1 MFSVSPASTRPGLG
15 GDDLRQADPEV
26 IVFMPCGFGLERCRA
41 DALRIAESP
50 DWSALRASKTGCVF
64 VTDGNSYFNRPE
76 PRLAES
82 LKIPMEILHPDT
94 FAFGHDVARGDD
106 GWALLAR

>member
-50 DWSALRASKTGCVF
+50 DWSALRASKTGCIF
-64 VTDGNSYFNRPE
+64 VTDGNSYFN
-76 PRLAES
+76 
-82 LKIPMEILHPDT
+82 
-94 FAFGHDVARGDD
+94 HD
-106 GWALLAR
+106 

>member
-1 MFSVSPASTRPGLG
+1 MECVAR
-15 GDDLRQADPEV
+15 RKA
-26 IVFMPCGFGLERCRA
+26 
-41 DALRIAESP
+41 
-50 DWSALRASKTGCVF
+50 GCVF

-76 PRLAES
+76 LWLAES
-82 LKIPMEILHPDT
+82 LKIPMEILHPDS